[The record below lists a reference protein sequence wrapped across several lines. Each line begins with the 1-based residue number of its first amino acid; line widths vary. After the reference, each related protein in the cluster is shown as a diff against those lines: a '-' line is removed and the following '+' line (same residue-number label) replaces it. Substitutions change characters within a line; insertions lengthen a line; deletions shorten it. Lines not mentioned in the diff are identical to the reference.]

1 MCREKAERTG
11 EKPFPC
17 NLFFIGFMGC
27 GKSTISGK
35 FGELFSME
43 QVEMDERIEEQAG
56 MKISEIFRV
65 HGEKAFRDMET
76 EFLRGLCCRGGLAVS
91 CGGGVPLRKENVELM
106 KNSGKVIFLTASPQ
120 TIYERVK
127 GSSDRPLLE
136 GKKNTDAI
144 REMIEIRRPIYEAAA
159 DFRIS
164 TDGKSIE
171 EICREVY
178 EQARR

>member
-1 MCREKAERTG
+1 MCREKAERAG
-11 EKPFPC
+11 EKPFPR

-91 CGGGVPLRKENVELM
+91 CGGGVPLRK
-106 KNSGKVIFLTASPQ
+106 
-120 TIYERVK
+120 
-127 GSSDRPLLE
+127 
-136 GKKNTDAI
+136 
-144 REMIEIRRPIYEAAA
+144 
-159 DFRIS
+159 
-164 TDGKSIE
+164 
-171 EICREVY
+171 
-178 EQARR
+178 

>member
-11 EKPFPC
+11 EKLFPR

-65 HGEKAFRDMET
+65 HGEKAFRDKDPQDNRQRQGAQGDAERQPRMVQHPAQPAAIDGDHPFEET
-76 EFLRGLCCRGGLAVS
+76 LAGPRESV
-91 CGGGVPLRKENVELM
+91 
-106 KNSGKVIFLTASPQ
+106 
-120 TIYERVK
+120 
-127 GSSDRPLLE
+127 LL
-136 GKKNTDAI
+136 AQ
-144 REMIEIRRPIYEAAA
+144 RFVA
-159 DFRIS
+159 
-164 TDGKSIE
+164 
-171 EICREVY
+171 
-178 EQARR
+178 